1 MHVQET
7 GLSVLEPAECSHFGQ
22 ALSADSDIEI
32 CTGRKTKFPIIQQ
45 YIQTV
50 TRDGMRVGFKKEGMV
65 RNLLGTNEKGYDFYL
80 GGSDSCSGIL
90 INWN

>member
-32 CTGRKTKFPIIQQ
+32 CTGRKTKFPSIQQ
-45 YIQTV
+45 YIRKV
-50 TRDGMRVGFKKEGMV
+50 TRDGKRVRFKKKGKV
-65 RNLLGTNEKGYDFYL
+65 KNLLGTKEKEYDFYL
-80 GGSDSCSGIL
+80 GGSDSCQGIY
-90 INWN
+90 